1 MGCIVYN
8 GRNLSRFALSGAE
21 ALVFERRYGSLV
33 SSAKGALV
41 IYYAARATHNG
52 GNYYAVARI
61 GDVFPHPAA
70 PTQLFATVS
79 EYGRF
84 PAGIPAF
91 GPSRGYENAL
101 FGRNWHSM
109 VQRTVRAIPDAEALA
124 ILEDVDR
131 PGSPVAHDGL
141 AEDSARYEHEPRGF
155 DVVGRAKRWL
165 QLRQQT
171 RLEYGCRCSFTKCGQ
186 KDRSGEPEAECC
198 HIWPVHEGGPD
209 AIWNAIL
216 LGRSIHWAFDKHLI
230 SLEDNFRFVI
240 TDGLEPQYR
249 QLLNP
254 DGYARIP
261 ENPQSRPSLELLRV
275 HRRKTLAG
283 RG

>member
-8 GRNLSRFALSGAE
+8 SRNLARFALTGAE
-21 ALVFERRYGSLV
+21 ALVFEGKY
-33 SSAKGALV
+33 GALV
-41 IYYAARATHNG
+41 NSAKSGLVVYYAARTTHNG
-52 GNYYAVARI
+52 GDYHAVARI
-61 GDVFPHPAA
+61 GDVFPHPVA
-70 PTQLFATVS
+70 PAHVVATVS
-79 EYGRF
+79 DYSSF
-84 PAGIPAF
+84 PVEIPAF
-91 GPSRGYENAL
+91 GPNRNYESAL
-101 FGRNWHSM
+101 FGRNWRSM
-109 VQRTVRAIPDAEALA
+109 VQRTARAIPDAEVLA
-124 ILEDVDR
+124 ILEDADIPR
-131 PGSPVAHDGL
+131 SPAAHDGL

-165 QLRQQT
+165 QQRQQT
-171 RLEYGCRCSFTKCGQ
+171 RLEYGCHCSFTKCGQ
-186 KDRSGEPEAECC
+186 KDRSGEPEAERC

-230 SLEDNFRFVI
+230 SLEDDFRFVI

-283 RG
+283 RR